1 MTDEQSSI
9 RAVDSLS
16 ANEFAVE
23 LEGEVVSGVFGVSG
37 LCSLALGADGQRTR
51 PPLMISKMVQRDP
64 NLPANRWV
72 RETLANPGGRV
83 TRTLAVVALDEGEE
97 TRRWVYR
104 DAWLSQISYSDFDSA
119 SEVLIEERWTLHY
132 GSVEEIWADA

>member
-23 LEGEVVSGVFGVSG
+23 LDGETVTGVFGVSG
-37 LCSLALGADGQRTR
+37 LCSLSLEGRTPVHR
-51 PPLMISKMVQRDP
+51 PLVISKMVQRGS

-72 RETLANPGGRV
+72 RETLANPPAGV
-83 TRTLAVVALDEGEE
+83 TRSLAVVALDDGVE

-104 DAWLSQISYSDFDSA
+104 NAWISQIKYSDFDSA
-119 SEVLIEERWTLHY
+119 SEALIEERLTIEH
-132 GSVEEIWADA
+132 GGVEEVWPRD

>member
-1 MTDEQSSI
+1 MSDEQSSI

-23 LEGEVVSGVFGVSG
+23 LDGEVVSGVFGVSG
-37 LCSLALGADGQRTR
+37 LCSLALGADGQRTH
-51 PPLMISKMVQRDP
+51 PPLMISKMVQRDA

-72 RETLANPGGRV
+72 RETLADPAGRA

-119 SEVLIEERWTLHY
+119 SEVLIEERWTIQY